1 MIAPIRARIATP
13 EDLRVLE
20 RELPLHTP
28 ARHRECLAEQAEGR
42 IAYVVA
48 WQSLHPV
55 GHGLLHWPGPR
66 NAAVAEHL
74 PGCPEIF
81 MLGVPEP
88 LRSRGIGRLLIA
100 HLDHLAVDR
109 GRRRIGLGVALTNP
123 RARRL
128 YEGLGYGEVR
138 APHYV
143 DRWHWTDASG
153 TDHVVEDPS
162 VFLVK
167 KLVRAAAP
175 A

>member
-1 MIAPIRARIATP
+1 MSDPIRVRIATP

-20 RELPLHTP
+20 QELQLHTP
-28 ARHRECLAEQAEGR
+28 ARHRECLVQQAEGR

-48 WQSLHPV
+48 WQSLRPV

-66 NAAVAEHL
+66 NAAVAEYL
-74 PGCPEIF
+74 PDCPEIF

-100 HLDHLAVDR
+100 HLEQLAVDR
-109 GRRRIGLGVALTNP
+109 GRGRIGLGVTLTNP

-128 YEGLGYGEVR
+128 YEGLSYGEAR
-138 APHYV
+138 TPDYV
-143 DRWHWTDASG
+143 DRWHWVDASG
-153 TDHVVEDPS
+153 VDHVEEDPC

-167 KLVRAAAP
+167 RLAPGDAP

>member
-1 MIAPIRARIATP
+1 MSVPIRVRIATP
-13 EDLRVLE
+13 EELRVLE
-20 RELPLHTP
+20 QELRLHTP
-28 ARHRECLAEQAEGR
+28 ARHRECLAQQAEGR
-42 IAYVVA
+42 IAYLVA
-48 WQSLHPV
+48 WQDPRPV

-74 PGCPEIF
+74 PDCPEIF

-100 HLDHLAVDR
+100 RLEQLAVGR

-128 YEGLGYGEVR
+128 YEGLGYRDFG

-143 DRWHWTDASG
+143 DRWHWIDASG
-153 TDHVVEDPS
+153 TDHAEEDPC

-167 KLVRAAAP
+167 RLVRGAVP